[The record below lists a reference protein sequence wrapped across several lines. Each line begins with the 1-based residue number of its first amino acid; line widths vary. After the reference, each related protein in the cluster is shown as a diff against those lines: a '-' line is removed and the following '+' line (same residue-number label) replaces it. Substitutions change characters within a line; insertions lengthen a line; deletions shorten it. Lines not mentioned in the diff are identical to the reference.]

1 MADQVREGDGTSGRP
16 DGHDVPRGVSRRGAA
31 AAMGAV
37 AAATAAGSVLSGTAE
52 AAAGERPFRADPRSG
67 GAARPNVLIILGDDL
82 GWADLGCYGAPEI
95 RTPNLDRLAR
105 QGVRFTDAYS
115 AAAVCSPT
123 RFGLYT
129 GRYPG
134 RLRGG
139 LEEPIARP
147 DELHGIP
154 PGHPTLASLLKGA
167 GYATAMFGKWHC
179 GFLPW
184 YSPLKSGWD
193 TFFGNLSGA
202 VDYYSKITAEGRDLY
217 EGETPVESLGY
228 YTDTLA
234 DRAAE
239 FVRARHDRPWLL
251 NLNFTAPH
259 WPWEAPGDHAVSEE
273 ITARVKAGDA
283 QALWHRDGGSLA
295 TYRRMV
301 EAMDAGVGRVLRA
314 LRDSGREQDT
324 IVLFSSDNGGER
336 WSYLWPLSG
345 GKAGLN
351 EGGIRVPNILR
362 WPARIRPR
370 QVSSVP
376 VITQDWTATILEAAG
391 VRPAASHPLD
401 GRSLA
406 PYLLR
411 GAAAPEHDLF
421 WRTRT
426 SRALRRGRWKY
437 LRVPAAAGG
446 TGADAL
452 YDLSADPR
460 EQADLARRRPE
471 VVRALAARWAEID
484 RDLLPYS

>member
-1 MADQVREGDGTSGRP
+1 MREPGLTR
-16 DGHDVPRGVSRRGAA
+16 RGAVGALGAA
-31 AAMGAV
+31 AAAGTV
-37 AAATAAGSVLSGTAE
+37 LAAGTGTAG
-52 AAAGERPFRADPRSG
+52 AAPAERPFRAG
-67 GAARPNVLIILGDDL
+67 TGAAGRGARRPNVLIILGDDL

-95 RTPNLDRLAR
+95 RTPHLDRLAR

-147 DELHGIP
+147 HELHGIP

-202 VDYYSKITAEGRDLY
+202 VDYYSKITAQGRDLY
-217 EGETPVESLGY
+217 EGEVPAESLGY

-259 WPWEAPGDHAVSEE
+259 WPWEGPGDRPTSDA
-273 ITARVKAGDA
+273 ITARVEAGDA
-283 QALWHRDGGSLA
+283 NALWHEDGGSLA

-301 EAMDAGVGRVLRA
+301 EAMDAGIGRVLRA
-314 LRDSGREQDT
+314 LRDTGQERDT
-324 IVLFSSDNGGER
+324 LVLFSSDNGGER
-336 WSYLWPLSG
+336 WSYQWPLTGS
-345 GKAGLN
+345 KASLN

-362 WPARIRPR
+362 WPARIGPR
-370 QVSSVP
+370 QVSRVP
-376 VITQDWTATILEAAG
+376 VITQDWTATVLEVAG
-391 VRPAASHPLD
+391 ARPAASHPLD

-406 PYLLR
+406 PYLLD
-411 GAAAPEHDLF
+411 GADPPRHELF

-426 SRALRRGRWKY
+426 SRALRDGRWKY
-437 LRVPAAAGG
+437 LRAPGPAAGP
-446 TGADAL
+446 ADRL
-452 YDLSADPR
+452 YDLDADPR
-460 EQADLARRRPE
+460 EQADLARAHPDVLRR
-471 VVRALAARWAEID
+471 LTARWERIAQ
-484 RDLLPYS
+484 DLLPYPASAGTG